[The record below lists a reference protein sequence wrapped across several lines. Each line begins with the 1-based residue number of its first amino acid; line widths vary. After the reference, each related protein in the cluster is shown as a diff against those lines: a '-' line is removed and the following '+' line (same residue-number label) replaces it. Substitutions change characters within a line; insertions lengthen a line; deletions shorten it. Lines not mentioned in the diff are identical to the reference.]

1 LPEQLFV
8 VKTQT
13 ELEHVSQ
20 IEEQSDDTEHAAI
33 EEVDEKP

>member
-1 LPEQLFV
+1 LPEQLFG

-20 IEEQSDDTEHAAI
+20 IEEQSADTVQLALED
-33 EEVDEKP
+33 VDEKP